1 MTYRITTRDGA
12 VYRVEEVDLALI
24 SAYLALEGYPPVS
37 VEPVGPDSFQ
47 VDGPADQAKTG
58 NPGFVVGDAGV
69 GRERLTKNPS

>member
-1 MTYRITTRDGA
+1 MTYRITTHDGA

-47 VDGPADQAKTG
+47 VDGPMDQAK
-58 NPGFVVGDAGV
+58 NRDHAFVVGDV
-69 GRERLTKNPS
+69 GTGGERQTKSPS